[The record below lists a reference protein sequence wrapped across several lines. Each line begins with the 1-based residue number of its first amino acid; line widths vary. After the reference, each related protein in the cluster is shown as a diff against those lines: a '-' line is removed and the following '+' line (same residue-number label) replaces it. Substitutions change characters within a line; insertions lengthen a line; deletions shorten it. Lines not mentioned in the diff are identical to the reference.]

1 MQPTSNRSARRL
13 RGAPARRAAPNIWMQ
28 PREGKKKNISEG
40 AFVPEKCSRTVTE
53 LLCLILNNSGGTEW
67 SRGPTWTELTSQ
79 NGLITLVCKM
89 EQTDRFVLYF
99 STSRLDFPTPLY
111 TPRLPISWPPNV
123 CKMRRAWQPSHLHP
137 ETAQM
142 VLATSFI
149 VSHSLCLRSFPST
162 WKQKYLWSERL
173 Y

>member
-13 RGAPARRAAPNIWMQ
+13 RGAPAHRAAPNIWMQ
-28 PREGKKKNISEG
+28 PREEKNISEG
-40 AFVPEKCSRTVTE
+40 AFVPEKCSCAVTE
-53 LLCLILNNSGGTEW
+53 LLCLILNNSGSTEW

-99 STSRLDFPTPLY
+99 SRLNFPTPLY
-111 TPRLPISWPPNV
+111 TPHHPISWPPNV
-123 CKMRRAWQPSHLHP
+123 RKMSRARQPSHLDS

-142 VLATSFI
+142 VLGTSCIF
-149 VSHSLCLRSFPST
+149 SHSLCLCPFPST
-162 WKQKYLWSERL
+162 WKQKYRWSERI

>member
-28 PREGKKKNISEG
+28 PREEKNISEG
-40 AFVPEKCSRTVTE
+40 AFVPENCSRAVTE
-53 LLCLILNNSGGTEW
+53 LLCLILNSSGGGGSSER

-111 TPRLPISWPPNV
+111 TPRLPDSCPPDV
-123 CKMRRAWQPSHLHP
+123 RKMRRA
-137 ETAQM
+137 
-142 VLATSFI
+142 
-149 VSHSLCLRSFPST
+149 
-162 WKQKYLWSERL
+162 
-173 Y
+173 